1 MKVKKF
7 VYNLIQ
13 LILIAI
19 IIYCLYNIGTYY
31 YQNYKNTQKISE
43 VNNIVD
49 EIEDE
54 TINKLNDNVKAS
66 GNETL
71 TKEELDALS
80 KNVIAR
86 LKKENQDVV
95 SYIKVDEVKIN
106 NPVTFTEFDNDYYL
120 YRDLDENTSTP
131 GTLFMNG
138 WNNSDFS
145 DMNTTIFGH
154 NLRVNDKRY
163 APMFKLLLNYEK
175 EEFVN
180 AKNEHFIEVYTEQG
194 YKKYKI
200 FTAYYTTSY
209 EDYILPNRPVEEWV
223 DYLYDLEEKSIQ
235 DFGIDHEFKETD
247 QILTLSTCDENRNDD
262 FGRFVV
268 HAIEWE

>member
-1 MKVKKF
+1 MKVKKV

-54 TINKLNDNVKAS
+54 AINKLNDNVKAF

-138 WNNSDFS
+138 WNNPDFS

-154 NLRVNDKRY
+154 NLRVN
-163 APMFKLLLNYEK
+163 
-175 EEFVN
+175 
-180 AKNEHFIEVYTEQG
+180 
-194 YKKYKI
+194 
-200 FTAYYTTSY
+200 
-209 EDYILPNRPVEEWV
+209 EDR
-223 DYLYDLEEKSIQ
+223 KS
-235 DFGIDHEFKETD
+235 
-247 QILTLSTCDENRNDD
+247 
-262 FGRFVV
+262 VV
-268 HAIEWE
+268 